1 MELDCTLQTNFFL
14 FTSDPCNGRMTD
26 PFGAF
31 SSVDRDGNGHYDAN
45 LNCTWLIIAEGN
57 KALQL
62 KIISLDIEVSKGCT
76 NDYLQVNMKLTIS
89 NQILALISYVSNK
102 CSKLVGLKNVH
113 I

>member
-1 MELDCTLQTNFFL
+1 MELDSNGSNAL
-14 FTSDPCNGRMTD
+14 FASDPCNGRMTD

-76 NDYLQVNMKLTIS
+76 NDYLQVNMNHRAS
-89 NQILALISYVSNK
+89 
-102 CSKLVGLKNVH
+102 
-113 I
+113 